1 MISVSQLHTRIRNQA
16 DIPEDVRYP
25 DPLIDEYI
33 NRAQNSV
40 MERYYKLY
48 ELNQITSDVI
58 APFVVQKYTTAGT
71 FGEVTLVTSD
81 NYRHI
86 LTMSTGSLTVQNK
99 VGTAGIFIAKKLNE
113 ILNDSYLKP
122 TDDEPVFIQL
132 AAGTFEI
139 HGTDAG
145 AIPSFKGKTIL
156 VRFLRNPV
164 EVFLSGAIDSEFPA
178 FAENELINEAVLLI
192 GITRG
197 VNASQ
202 VETSLLNIKRETS

>member
-99 VGTAGIFIAKKLNE
+99 VIRIRKSELADFNE
-113 ILNDSYLKP
+113 ILDLSYIEP
-122 TDDEPVFIQL
+122 TDDEPLFIQVG
-132 AAGTFEI
+132 AGVFEI

-145 AIPSFKGKTIL
+145 AVPSFKNKTIL
-156 VRFLRNPV
+156 VRFLHNPV
-164 EVFLSGAIDSEFPA
+164 EVSLAGAIDSQFPA